1 MLDFSIIGWGSS
13 RKTTFGF
20 TLVELLVVIAII
32 GILVALLLPAVQSA
46 REAARRTQCQNNMK
60 QLGLASLNYESTS
73 GEYPPL
79 ELIRKSHCRNSNDCR
94 GASVFV
100 LILKYL
106 EESNVYDESG
116 YDPNGDEWAMT
127 VFGNMFKRG
136 HSMRIAGY
144 QCPSSKWFSPDA
156 YTWKR
161 DYFACAGGALESRTD
176 PGNNLTRNWAPH
188 SLGPIFTNGIFA
200 GAKKMPLRKNSDGTS
215 NTFAFGEA
223 DYPHRGGAT
232 PDMGPGFDYDQ
243 GGPIPWFWGSVIG
256 EDNLVAAQSIGYMM
270 ASRVARY
277 TYTPLNDPESYNNE
291 PRLDPDGSTIV
302 SFGSSHAGGAFFT
315 FVDGHVEFI
324 SDDIDFRTKLD
335 DNGVYQALSTRASGE
350 VIGEY

>member
-1 MLDFSIIGWGSS
+1 MS
-13 RKTTFGF
+13 RRKDPKLRGAHSPSAF

-46 REAARRTQCQNNMK
+46 REAARRSQCQNNMK
-60 QLGLASLNYESTS
+60 QLGLAALNYESTT

-79 ELIRKSHCRNSNDCR
+79 ELIRQSHCINGDCR

-100 LILKYL
+100 LILQYL

-116 YDPNGDEWAMT
+116 YDPNGNAWAMS
-127 VFGNMFKRG
+127 VFTDMFKRG
-136 HSMRIAGY
+136 HPLQISGY
-144 QCPSSKWFSPDA
+144 QCPSSTWFSPET

-161 DYFACAGGALESRTD
+161 DYVACAGGALESRTD
-176 PGNNLTRNWAPH
+176 PSNTLTRNWAPH

-200 GAKKMPLRKNSDGTS
+200 GAKKMPLRKNTDGTS
-215 NTFAFGEA
+215 STFAFGES

-232 PDMGPGFDYDQ
+232 PDFSPGFNHDE
-243 GGPIPWFWGSVIG
+243 GGPIPWFWGSVVG
-256 EDNLVAAQSIGYMM
+256 EGNLNDAMTIGYMM

-277 TYTPLNDPESYNNE
+277 TYRPLNDPDSYKRE
-291 PRLDPDGSTIV
+291 PKLDPDGSTIV
-302 SFGSSHAGGAFFT
+302 SFGSSHAGGAYFT

-324 SDDIDFRTKLD
+324 SDDIDFRTALD
-335 DNGVYQALSTRASGE
+335 NNGVYQALSTRASGE
-350 VIGEY
+350 VIGDY